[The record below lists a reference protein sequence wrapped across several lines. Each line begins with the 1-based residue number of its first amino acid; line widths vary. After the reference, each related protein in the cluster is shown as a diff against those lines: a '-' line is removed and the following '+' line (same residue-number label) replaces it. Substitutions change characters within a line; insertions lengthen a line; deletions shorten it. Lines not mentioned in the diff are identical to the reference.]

1 MEIEPK
7 TEIVLFRSSIG
18 IFFEFQ
24 ETASEEDLKKI
35 VKEYFDRW
43 FNLEGEMFL
52 LQREVILR
60 DLQVNKLTS
69 STTKARDI

>member
-35 VKEYFDRW
+35 VKEYFDR
-43 FNLEGEMFL
+43 FKVRYFD
-52 LQREVILR
+52 I
-60 DLQVNKLTS
+60 VNF
-69 STTKARDI
+69 